1 MHLLIHM
8 ISNRDIVAVYV
19 CLSES
24 SSTSRVEEPQEHRQ
38 IRITATTTL
47 VHRDVVVRS
56 ADLVVLAIDHVLCE
70 RKLAADSLL

>member
-1 MHLLIHM
+1 M
-8 ISNRDIVAVYV
+8 ISNRDIVSIYV

-24 SSTSRVEEPQEHRQ
+24 SSTSRVEEPQEHCQ

-56 ADLVVLAIDHVLCE
+56 ADLVVLAIDHVLCK
-70 RKLAADSLL
+70 RKLAADSLLKL